1 MSQADGAGRI
11 EAFLS
16 TLEKLP
22 PLRGVTFRGCSAD
35 AEFVRDGQAVV
46 TQGLVPTSRNIDVAT
61 EGGTTPAI
69 YAILSLQGRDISS
82 FSAQRAEREVV
93 FLPGTLF
100 YLAETRELAGHVVR
114 LVFELPVGDGP
125 PRLPDR
131 LVPELA
137 ANVDRFLTDRGPQ
150 PLGDLR
156 PIPGK
161 FAGDID

>member
-22 PLRGVTFRGCSAD
+22 PLRGVTSGAAAD

-61 EGGTTPAI
+61 EGGTTAI

-82 FSAQRAEREVV
+82 FSAACRARGGV
-93 FLPGTLF
+93 P
-100 YLAETRELAGHVVR
+100 AGHVV
-114 LVFELPVGDGP
+114 LPG
-125 PRLPDR
+125 
-131 LVPELA
+131 
-137 ANVDRFLTDRGPQ
+137 RGPRARRARRT
-150 PLGDLR
+150 PGLR
-156 PIPGK
+156 A
-161 FAGDID
+161 AGR